1 MTKKTDLYIPVIDE
15 KDGIYDKE
23 NAPDEVKAL
32 FGIQT
37 EFSDRTEMIKIVHA
51 KLQQHGKYYRVRKD
65 VRSNVRSY
73 AVFKCN
79 CCGSRV
85 QINFDLQKSGMF
97 KIIVSRD
104 SFPPSHCQTILSA
117 RNRKEIVSTL
127 NSQEPINPTSKI
139 NMNRLH

>member
-1 MTKKTDLYIPVIDE
+1 M
-15 KDGIYDKE
+15 
-23 NAPDEVKAL
+23 
-32 FGIQT
+32 
-37 EFSDRTEMIKIVHA
+37 
-51 KLQQHGKYYRVRKD
+51 
-65 VRSNVRSY
+65 RSY

-127 NSQEPINPTSKI
+127 NSQEPINPTSKNQHEQI
-139 NMNRLH
+139 TLTGLNSKDDSMIKIVFQSLELAIL